1 MAEPGS
7 TSLAVA
13 GGVGAGLAGFLAG
26 INGEA
31 AVGALCGSL
40 LYFAVTQELPLPRRM
55 MFFAISFV
63 MGYLFAPAMAKAQL
77 FGIGPIDLPGPAAFI
92 ASALV
97 VTVTLAAIRQRSK
110 ATATGGYDG

>member
-40 LYFAVTQELPLPRRM
+40 LYFAVTQELHSR
-55 MFFAISFV
+55 A
-63 MGYLFAPAMAKAQL
+63 G
-77 FGIGPIDLPGPAAFI
+77 
-92 ASALV
+92 
-97 VTVTLAAIRQRSK
+97 
-110 ATATGGYDG
+110 